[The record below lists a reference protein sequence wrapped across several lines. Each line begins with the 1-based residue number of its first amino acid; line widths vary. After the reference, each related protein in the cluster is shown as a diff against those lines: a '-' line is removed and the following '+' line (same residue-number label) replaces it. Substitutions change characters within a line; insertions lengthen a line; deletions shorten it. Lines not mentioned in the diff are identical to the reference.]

1 MQATQSLGSY
11 LDGLREKRQD
21 TEFMPE
27 VEGAIL
33 EDSPWLSRVTVWA
46 VSACLLT
53 AMAWAHFAVLEEVT
67 TGEGKAIPSSKI
79 QVIQNLEGGIVS
91 EIFVREG
98 QVVDKGDT
106 LLRLDD
112 TRFLS
117 NRGETEADR
126 LALMARLERL
136 GAEAEG
142 REPSLPEEVL
152 QGAPQLAED
161 ELALYRSRQQRLQSE
176 QRTLGEQLRQKEQ
189 ELAEFRSKA
198 QQYRSSLGLLQQE
211 LNMSQPLVA
220 SGAISQV
227 EVLRLRR
234 SLVEVR
240 GSLEATNLAI
250 PRAEAAMSEIKSK
263 MDESELS
270 FRSDAFKEL
279 NEVRTELQKITA
291 TRVAIEDKVTRTTV
305 TSPVRGVI
313 KQLKVNTIGGV
324 VQPGSDMVE
333 IVPLDDS
340 LLIEAKVRPQDVAF
354 LHPGQKAMVKFTAY
368 DYTIYGGLKANLE
381 LISADT
387 ITDEEGNSFYLI
399 QVRTDKSHLGSEEN
413 PLLIIPGMVATVD
426 IITGEKSVLSYL
438 LKPVLKARS
447 EAMRER

>member
-1 MQATQSLGSY
+1 MPMTQSLGNY
-11 LDGLREKRQD
+11 FGGLREKRQD

-33 EDSPWLSRVTVWA
+33 EDSPWLSRITVWA
-46 VSACLLT
+46 VSACLLS
-53 AMAWAHFAVLEEVT
+53 ALVWAHFAVLEEVT
-67 TGEGKAIPSSKI
+67 TGEGKAIPSSKV

-126 LALMARLERL
+126 LALVARLERL

-142 REPSLPEEVL
+142 RELALPEEIT
-152 QGAPQLAED
+152 QTAPQLAED
-161 ELALYRSRQQRLQSE
+161 ELALYRSRQQRLKSE
-176 QRTLGEQLRQKEQ
+176 QRTLSEQLRQKEQ

-220 SGAISQV
+220 SGAISEV

-234 SLVEVR
+234 SVVELR

-250 PRAEAAMSEIKSK
+250 PRAEAAMSEIRSK
-263 MDESELS
+263 MEESELG

-291 TRVAIEDKVTRTTV
+291 TSVAIQDKVTRTTV

-324 VQPGSDMVE
+324 VQPGSDMLE

-368 DYTIYGGLKANLE
+368 DYTIYGGLMANLE

-387 ITDEEGNSFYLI
+387 ITDEEGNSFY
-399 QVRTDKSHLGSEEN
+399 
-413 PLLIIPGMVATVD
+413 
-426 IITGEKSVLSYL
+426 
-438 LKPVLKARS
+438 
-447 EAMRER
+447 

>member
-1 MQATQSLGSY
+1 MQATQNLGGYLGS
-11 LDGLREKRQD
+11 LRDKRQD

-33 EDSPWLSRVTVWA
+33 EDSPWLTRITVWA
-46 VSACLLT
+46 VCACLL
-53 AMAWAHFAVLEEVT
+53 AALVWAHFAVLEEVT
-67 TGEGKAIPSSKI
+67 TGEGKAIPSSKV

-117 NRGETEADR
+117 NQGETEADR
-126 LALMARLERL
+126 LALIARVERL
-136 GAEAEG
+136 TAEAEG
-142 REPSLPEEVL
+142 RAPALPEEVTRD
-152 QGAPQLAED
+152 APQLAED
-161 ELALYRSRQQRLQSE
+161 ELALYRSRQQRLESE
-176 QRTLGEQLRQKEQ
+176 QRTLGEQYRQKEQ

-234 SLVEVR
+234 SLVEQR
-240 GSLEATNLAI
+240 GALEATNLAI
-250 PRAEAAMSEIKSK
+250 PRAEAAMAEIKSK
-263 MDESELS
+263 MQESQLA
-270 FRSDAFKEL
+270 FRAEAFKEL
-279 NEVRTELQKITA
+279 NEVRTELQKINA
-291 TRVAIEDKVTRTTV
+291 TSVAIQDKVTRTTV

-324 VQPGSDMVE
+324 VQPGSDMLE

-399 QVRTDKSHLGSEEN
+399 QVRTEKSHLGSEEN

-426 IITGEKSVLSYL
+426 IITGEKSVLAYL